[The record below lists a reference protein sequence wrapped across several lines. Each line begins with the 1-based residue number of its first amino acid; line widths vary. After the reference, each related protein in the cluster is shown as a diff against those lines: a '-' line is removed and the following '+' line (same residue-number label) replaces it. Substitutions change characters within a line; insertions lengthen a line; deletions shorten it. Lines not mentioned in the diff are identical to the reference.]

1 MTPKRGRVTPTSA
14 FTDARIHDYNPT
26 VSRNLRNR
34 SVPCCFTALSSPAE
48 IFVGCAIESTE
59 RWFRGKWK
67 CSANFCNGTLP
78 AQSFSGQEFAC
89 ISVPSK
95 VACKFRITRHYVP
108 PSFPCTSHSVIL
120 PCFCPTKQPRLLRK
134 SFLAFGWLHRRRTFY
149 TSHVGKVD
157 DERVRTKYCCNRSVN
172 FPSPSINNKIKVYS
186 FRSAHRVKQTA
197 NNVSLADWWLFV
209 RATFSRRE
217 NRTVDKSVGELFE
230 ESNRK
235 VIRQGSWR
243 YPISFCSYS
252 FLVSVHPGTRILSP
266 KLPSSSFTRSWFK
279 VYSPDGTP
287 FVEKLLAE

>member
-1 MTPKRGRVTPTSA
+1 MEVQRQLLQR
-14 FTDARIHDYNPT
+14 H
-26 VSRNLRNR
+26 
-34 SVPCCFTALSSPAE
+34 
-48 IFVGCAIESTE
+48 
-59 RWFRGKWK
+59 
-67 CSANFCNGTLP
+67 
-78 AQSFSGQEFAC
+78 FAC
-89 ISVPSK
+89 T
-95 VACKFRITRHYVP
+95 KFFRPRICMHFCPKQSSLQVSNYQALRAAFFPLYVP
-108 PSFPCTSHSVIL
+108 FGDSSVFLSDQTTEIITEKLLGLRLTSS
-120 PCFCPTKQPRLLRK
+120 
-134 SFLAFGWLHRRRTFY
+134 TFY
-149 TSHVGKVD
+149 TSHVRKVD
-157 DERVRTKYCCNRSVN
+157 DERVRKYCCNRSVN

-197 NNVSLADWWLFV
+197 NNVSFADSWLFV

-217 NRTVDKSVGELFE
+217 SPTVDKSVGELFE

-252 FLVSVHPGTRILSP
+252 FLVSVRPGTRILSS